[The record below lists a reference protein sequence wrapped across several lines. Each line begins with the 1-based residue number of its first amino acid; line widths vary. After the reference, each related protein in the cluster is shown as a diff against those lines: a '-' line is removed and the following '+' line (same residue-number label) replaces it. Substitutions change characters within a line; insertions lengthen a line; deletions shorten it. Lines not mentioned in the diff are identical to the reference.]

1 MQNTLINKET
11 IDQKYDPEN
20 GQLWGYVG
28 DRTRPAGSE
37 GGDLFSAL
45 RYLLRDSGDD
55 LSYKFDLK
63 NGKYT
68 VYTGLYDPWYTSTRG
83 SRKADILLN
92 GETKTKGYVFTDSY
106 DVLGYKNVNITNGK
120 LDLTVRRVPG
130 SPDPQIS
137 WIMIV
142 EEDTTAPAGDFTINS
157 GAEFT
162 NDQHVTLSFN
172 AEDDLSGVN
181 QSRFSTDSENWTEW
195 DHFASSKDFVL
206 PSGDGEKT
214 VFVQFKDK
222 AGNISTTYQKQITL
236 DTKGPVIEFSGNK
249 ETYEVDSKVAIS
261 CLAVDKLS
269 GIATAK
275 CPSIEESAYNFTIGE
290 NKISAT
296 ATDKAG
302 NTVEVET
309 TFTVT
314 VDFDSLSNLTES
326 FVNQKDIAHSL
337 KTKLLS
343 AKDAAEQGNTEAIE
357 GKIKAYINQL
367 SAQSGKSILSENADL
382 LISLADKLK

>member
-1 MQNTLINKET
+1 
-11 IDQKYDPEN
+11 
-20 GQLWGYVG
+20 V
-28 DRTRPAGSE
+28 
-37 GGDLFSAL
+37 
-45 RYLLRDSGDD
+45 
-55 LSYKFDLK
+55 
-63 NGKYT
+63 
-68 VYTGLYDPWYTSTRG
+68 
-83 SRKADILLN
+83 DI
-92 GETKTKGYVFTDSY
+92 TD
-106 DVLGYKNVNITNGK
+106 GK

-142 EEDTTAPAGDFTINS
+142 EEDTTAPSGEFTINS

-337 KTKLLS
+337 ITKLSS
-343 AKDAAEQGNTEAIE
+343 AKDAAERGNIEAME

-367 SAQSGKSILSENADL
+367 SAQSGKSILSENTDL
-382 LISLADKLK
+382 LISLADKLR